1 MNRLSF
7 AVAAAML
14 ALPASAAA
22 APTRGVV
29 LSVNA
34 GHHTIQVVDGKHRA
48 HAYRYR
54 GSLPKLH
61 PGSRI
66 SFGHRGHT
74 INHVR
79 VAPGQARTVSFY
91 GRVVRSNASGITL
104 RLGGGGT
111 VSFSSKQVSAVRK
124 RINAQWHRW
133 RSLSATALHATT
145 GNTIVN
151 INGLAPGTIVLITA
165 TIADG
170 HTTITVTLPAG
181 SQGSRG
187 GSGGQSGNQSASQTG
202 SGDQSDDNG
211 DDTGGDAVGT
221 ITQLSTTAVTINV
234 GGRSMTFSCDPE
246 DDLTDGFATGDL
258 VDVTYDSSNGSN
270 QASDVEYVEAD
281 ATGTVT
287 AVDTTS
293 LTLTNSD
300 TGQTQT
306 IVADP
311 AEDMFDGVSV
321 GDEVVVTYHQSAGQ
335 LIADVVDDETAGN

>member
-14 ALPASAAA
+14 ALPAGAAA

-34 GHHTIQVVDGKHRA
+34 AHDTIQVVDGKHRA

-54 GSLPKLH
+54 GGLPKLH
-61 PGSRI
+61 PGNRI
-66 SFGHRGHT
+66 SFAHKGRT

-79 VAPGQARTVSFY
+79 VAPGKTVSFY
-91 GRVVRSNASGITL
+91 GRVVRSSASGITL
-104 RLGGGGT
+104 RLGDGGT

-124 RINAQWHRW
+124 RVN
-133 RSLSATALHATT
+133 ATT
-145 GNTIVN
+145 GKSILN
-151 INGLAPGTIVLITA
+151 INGLAPGTIVLVTE
-165 TIADG
+165 TIANG
-170 HTTITVTLPAG
+170 HATITVTLPAG
-181 SQGSRG
+181 SRGSRG
-187 GSGGQSGNQSASQTG
+187 GSGGQGSDQSASQPG
-202 SGDQSDDNG
+202 SGDQSDNG

-221 ITQLSTTAVTINV
+221 ITQLSTTALTINV
-234 GGRSMTFSCDPE
+234 GGRSMTFSCDPA
-246 DDLTDGFATGDL
+246 DDLTDGFAPGDL
-258 VDVTYDSSNGSN
+258 VDVTYDTTNGSLI
-270 QASDVEYVEAD
+270 ASDVEYVESD
-281 ATGTVT
+281 APGTVT
-287 AVDTTS
+287 AVNTSS